1 VCGHRLVKGYQTIL
15 TERPH
20 TMLLKTILNRVAP
33 QKSFVYGKINWA
45 SDGGRV
51 VLEVNIE
58 PRRKSRPVCSGC
70 HRKRPGYDRLPMRRF
85 EFVPLWQIAVFF
97 LYAMRRVDCPKCGV
111 VVEEVPWGDGKNH
124 LTTAYRWFLAGWAKR
139 LSWREVA
146 EIFHASWDSVERA
159 VEYAVEWGLR
169 HRTLTGIMALG
180 IDEVQWQRGHHYLTL
195 VYQIDAGAKRLL
207 WVALDRTEESLRG
220 FFRTLSDEAKASI
233 RYLCSDMWKP
243 YLNVLAQ
250 EISTAVHVLD
260 RFHIMQAMNK
270 AIDEVRAEEARRLKR
285 DGYMPVLKH
294 ARWCLLKRRDNLTRK
309 QTVKLA
315 ELVKYNLRSVKSYL
329 LREDFQQ
336 FWTYQYSGWARRF
349 LREWCTRTMRS
360 KIEPM
365 KKVARM
371 LRGHEELILNWFK
384 ARGTI
389 SAGVTEGLNNKLKL
403 TTRKAYGF
411 RTFDAV
417 QTALYHNLGAL
428 PEPEFTHRFC

>member
-1 VCGHRLVKGYQTIL
+1 
-15 TERPH
+15 
-20 TMLLKTILNRVAP
+20 MLLKTILNRVAP
-33 QKSFVYGKINWA
+33 QKSFVYGA
-45 SDGGRV
+45 MSLAQDGGRLA
-51 VLEVNIE
+51 LEVAIE
-58 PRRKSRPVCSGC
+58 PRRNSRPVCSGC
-70 HRKRPGYDRLPMRRF
+70 HRKRPGYDRLPPRRF

-97 LYAMRRVDCPKCGV
+97 VYAMRRVDCPKCGV
-111 VVEEVPWGDGKNH
+111 VVEEVPWGDGKCQ

-146 EIFHASWDSVERA
+146 VAFHASWEAVYRSVD
-159 VEYAVEWGLR
+159 YAVTWGLGR
-169 HRTLTGIMALG
+169 RAMTGIEALG
-180 IDEVQWQRGHHYLTL
+180 VDEVQWQRGHRYLTL
-195 VYQIDAGAKRLL
+195 VYQIDAGARRLL
-207 WVALDRTEESLRG
+207 WVGLDRTEDSLRG
-220 FFRTLSDEAKASI
+220 FFRSLSDEAKASI

-250 EISTAVHVLD
+250 EVSGAVHVLD

-270 AIDEVRAEEARRLKR
+270 AIDEVRADEARRLKR
-285 DGYMPVLKH
+285 DGYEPVLKH
-294 ARWCLLKRRDNLTRK
+294 ARWCLLKRRENLTRK

-315 ELVKYNLRSVKSYL
+315 ELVKYNLRSVRSYL
-329 LREDFQQ
+329 LREDFQR
-336 FWTYQYSGWARRF
+336 FWTYQYPGWARRF
-349 LREWCTRTMRS
+349 LHEWCTRTMRS

-371 LRGHEELILNWFK
+371 LRGHETLILNWFK

-389 SAGVTEGLNNKLKL
+389 SAGVAEGLNNKVKL

-417 QTALYHNLGAL
+417 KTALYHNLGSL

>member
-1 VCGHRLVKGYQTIL
+1 
-15 TERPH
+15 
-20 TMLLKTILNRVAP
+20 MLLKTILNRVAP
-33 QKSFVYGKINWA
+33 QKSFVYGRATLA
-45 SDGGRV
+45 SEGGRLA
-51 VLEVNIE
+51 LEVEID
-58 PRRKSRPVCSGC
+58 PRRDSRPVCSGC
-70 HRKRPGYDRLPMRRF
+70 HRKRPGYDRLPPRRF

-97 LYAMRRVDCPKCGV
+97 VYAMRRVDCPECGV
-111 VVEEVPWGDGKNH
+111 VVEEVPWGDGKCQ

-146 EIFHASWDSVERA
+146 VAFHASWEAVYRA
-159 VEYAVEWGLR
+159 VDYAVAWGLSR
-169 HRTLTGIMALG
+169 RTMTGIEALG
-180 IDEVQWQRGHHYLTL
+180 VDEVQWQRGHRYLTL
-195 VYQIDAGAKRLL
+195 VYQIDAGARRRL
-207 WVALDRTEESLRG
+207 WIGLDRTEESLRG
-220 FFRTLSDEAKASI
+220 FFRTLTDEAKASI

-250 EISTAVHVLD
+250 EVSGAIHVLD

-285 DGYMPVLKH
+285 DGYEPVLKH
-294 ARWCLLKRRDNLTRK
+294 ARWCLLKRRENLTEK

-315 ELVKYNLRSVKSYL
+315 ELLKYNLRSVRSHL
-329 LREDFQQ
+329 LREDFQR
-336 FWTYQYSGWARRF
+336 FWTYQYPGWARRF

-371 LRGHEELILNWFK
+371 LRGHEGLILNWFQ
-384 ARGTI
+384 AHGTI
-389 SAGVTEGLNNKLKL
+389 SAGVAEGLNNKVKL

-417 QTALYHNLGAL
+417 KVALYHNLGKL

>member
-1 VCGHRLVKGYQTIL
+1 MEVEVK
-15 TERPH
+15 
-20 TMLLKTILNRVAP
+20 
-33 QKSFVYGKINWA
+33 
-45 SDGGRV
+45 
-51 VLEVNIE
+51 
-58 PRRKSRPVCSGC
+58 PRRNSRAICSGC
-70 HRKRPGYDRLPMRRF
+70 DRKRPGYDRLPARRF

-97 LYAMRRVDCPKCGV
+97 VYAMRRVDCPKCGV
-111 VVEEVPWGDGKNH
+111 LVETVPWSDGKSQ

-139 LSWREVA
+139 LSWLEVA
-146 EIFHASWDSVERA
+146 TAFHATWESVYRS
-159 VEYAVEWGLR
+159 VQFAVEWGLQR
-169 HRTLTGIMALG
+169 RTLEGIEALG
-180 IDEVQWQRGHHYLTL
+180 VDEIQWQRGHRYLTL
-195 VYQIDAGAKRLL
+195 VYQIDAGARRLL
-207 WVALDRTEESLRG
+207 WVGLDRTEESLRG
-220 FFRTLSDEAKASI
+220 FFQTLTDEAKQSI

-250 EISTAVHVLD
+250 EVSAAIHVLD

-285 DGYMPVLKH
+285 DGYEPILKH
-294 ARWCLLKRRDNLTRK
+294 ARWCLLKRRENLTRK

-329 LREDFQQ
+329 LREDFQR
-336 FWTYQYSGWARRF
+336 FWTYQYAGWARRF
-349 LREWCTRTMRS
+349 LQEWCTRTMRS

-389 SAGVTEGLNNKLKL
+389 SAGVAEGLNNKVKL

-417 QTALYHNLGAL
+417 KAALYHNLGSL
-428 PEPEFTHRFC
+428 PEPKFTHRFC

>member
-1 VCGHRLVKGYQTIL
+1 
-15 TERPH
+15 
-20 TMLLKTILNRVAP
+20 MLLKTILNRVAP
-33 QKSFVYGKINWA
+33 QKSFIYGKVTLA
-45 SDGGRV
+45 SDGGRLA
-51 VLEVNIE
+51 LEVDIK
-58 PRRKSRPVCSGC
+58 PRRNSLPICSGC
-70 HRKRPGYDRLPMRRF
+70 HRKRPGYDRLPVRRF
-85 EFVPLWQIAVFF
+85 EFVPLWQIAVSFV
-97 LYAMRRVDCPKCGV
+97 YTMRRVDCPKCGV

-124 LTTAYRWFLAGWAKR
+124 LTVAYRWFLAGWAKR

-146 EIFHASWDSVERA
+146 EVFHASWDSVHR
-159 VEYAVEWGLR
+159 VVGFAVEWGLQR
-169 HRTLTGIMALG
+169 RTLSGIKALG

-195 VYQIDAGAKRLL
+195 VYQIDVGPRRLL
-207 WVALDRTEESLRG
+207 WVCLDRTEESLRG
-220 FFRTLSDEAKASI
+220 FFRTLGDEAKASI

-250 EISTAVHVLD
+250 EISTAIHVLD

-270 AIDEVRAEEARRLKR
+270 AIAEVRAEEARRLKR
-285 DGYMPVLKH
+285 DGYEPVLKH
-294 ARWCLLKRRDNLTRK
+294 ARWCLLKRRENLTRK

-315 ELVKYNLRSVKSYL
+315 ELVKYNWRSVRSNL
-329 LREDFQQ
+329 LREDFQR
-336 FWTYQYSGWARRF
+336 FWTYQYPGWARRF

-417 QTALYHNLGAL
+417 HTALYHNLGSL
-428 PEPEFTHRFC
+428 PEPEFTHKFC

>member
-1 VCGHRLVKGYQTIL
+1 
-15 TERPH
+15 
-20 TMLLKTILNRVAP
+20 MLLKTILNHVAP
-33 QKSFVYGKINWA
+33 QKSFVYGKMTLA
-45 SDGGRV
+45 SEGGRLA
-51 VLEVNIE
+51 LEVE
-58 PRRKSRPVCSGC
+58 VAPRRNSRPVCSGC
-70 HRKRPGYDRLPMRRF
+70 HRKRPGYDRLPPRRF

-97 LYAMRRVDCPKCGV
+97 VYAMRRVDCPNCGV
-111 VVEEVPWGDGKNH
+111 VVEEVPWGDGKCQ

-146 EIFHASWDSVERA
+146 VAFHTTWEAVYRA
-159 VEYAVEWGLR
+159 VDSAVTWGLGQ
-169 HRTLTGIMALG
+169 RTMTGIQAIG

-207 WVALDRTEESLRG
+207 WVGLDRTEDSLRG
-220 FFRTLSDEAKASI
+220 FFQALTDETKRSI

-250 EISTAVHVLD
+250 EVSGAIHVLD
-260 RFHIMQAMNK
+260 RFHIMQVMNK
-270 AIDEVRAEEARRLKR
+270 AIDEVRAEEARQLKR
-285 DGYMPVLKH
+285 DGYEPVLKH
-294 ARWCLLKRRDNLTRK
+294 ARWCLLKRRENLTAK

-329 LREDFQQ
+329 LREDFQR
-336 FWTYQYSGWARRF
+336 FWTYQYPGWARRF

-360 KIEPM
+360 KIDPM
-365 KKVARM
+365 KKVGRM
-371 LRGHEELILNWFK
+371 LRSHEELILNWFK

-389 SAGVTEGLNNKLKL
+389 SAGVVEGLNNKLKL

-417 QTALYHNLGAL
+417 KTALYHNLGAL
-428 PEPEFTHRFC
+428 PEPEFTHKFC

>member
-1 VCGHRLVKGYQTIL
+1 
-15 TERPH
+15 
-20 TMLLKTILNRVAP
+20 MLLKTILNHVAP
-33 QKSFVYGKINWA
+33 QKSFVYGKIGMA
-45 SDGGRV
+45 SEGGRLT
-51 VLEVNIE
+51 LEVAIE
-58 PRRKSRPVCSGC
+58 PRRNSRPICSGC
-70 HRKRPGYDRLPMRRF
+70 GRKRPGYDRLPERRF

-97 LYAMRRVDCPKCGV
+97 VYAMRRVNCPKCGV
-111 VVEEVPWGDGKNH
+111 TVESVPWSDGKSP
-124 LTTAYRWFLAGWAKR
+124 LTTSYRWFLAGWAKR

-146 EIFHASWDSVERA
+146 TAFHATWDSVYRS
-159 VEYAVEWGLR
+159 VQFAVEWGLE
-169 HRTLTGIMALG
+169 HRTLNGIEALG
-180 IDEVQWQRGHHYLTL
+180 VDEVQWQRGHRYLTL
-195 VYQIDAGAKRLL
+195 VYQIDAGARRLL
-207 WVALDRTEESLRG
+207 WVGQDRTEESLRD
-220 FFRTLSDEAKASI
+220 FFRGLTDEVKRSI

-250 EISTAVHVLD
+250 EVSGAIHVLD

-270 AIDEVRAEEARRLKR
+270 AIDEVRAEEVKRLKR
-285 DGYMPVLKH
+285 DGYKPVLKH
-294 ARWCLLKRRDNLTRK
+294 ARWCLLKRPENLTRK

-315 ELVKYNLRSVKSYL
+315 ELVKYNLRSVRSYL
-329 LREDFQQ
+329 LREDFQR
-336 FWTYQYSGWARRF
+336 FWTYQYPGWARRF

-371 LRGHEELILNWFK
+371 LRSHEGLILNWFK

-389 SAGVTEGLNNKLKL
+389 SAGVAEGLNNKVKL

-417 QTALYHNLGAL
+417 KTALYHNLGSL

>member
-1 VCGHRLVKGYQTIL
+1 L
-15 TERPH
+15 
-20 TMLLKTILNRVAP
+20 AP
-33 QKSFVYGKINWA
+33 N
-45 SDGGRV
+45 GRQFT
-51 VLEVNIE
+51 LEVDIE
-58 PRRKSRPVCSGC
+58 ARRGSRPICSGC
-70 HRKRPGYDRLPMRRF
+70 HRRRPGYDRLPVRQF
-85 EFVPLWQIAVFF
+85 EFVPLWQIPVFF
-97 LYAMRRVDCPKCGV
+97 FYAMRRVDCPKCGV
-111 VVEEVPWGDGKNH
+111 VVEKVPWGDGKNH
-124 LTTAYRWFLAGWAKR
+124 LTIAYRWFLAGWAKR

-146 EIFHASWDSVERA
+146 EIFRASWDSVERA

-169 HRTLTGIMALG
+169 HRTLSGIEALG

-207 WVALDRTEESLRG
+207 WVGLDRTEESLRG
-220 FFRTLSDEAKASI
+220 FFQILTEEAKRSV

-243 YLNVLAQ
+243 YLKVLAQ
-250 EISTAVHVLD
+250 ELSGAIHVLD

-270 AIDEVRAEEARRLKR
+270 AIDEVRAEEARRLKQ
-285 DGYMPVLKH
+285 DGYKPVLKH
-294 ARWCLLKRRDNLTRK
+294 ARWCLLKRRENLTRK

-329 LREDFQQ
+329 LREDFQR
-336 FWTYQYSGWARRF
+336 FWTYQHAGWARRF

-371 LRGHEELILNWFK
+371 LRGHERLILNWFK

-389 SAGVTEGLNNKLKL
+389 SAGAVEGLNNKLKL

-417 QTALYHNLGAL
+417 KTALYHTLGSL